1 MKTNK
6 FCFLSD
12 GTVNQ
17 AEKAVDGVDG
27 IILNFLVNIM
37 ISEFY
42 SLLTLFWMLY
52 IFASNFSQASSSK
65 MLNFCYQK

>member
-17 AEKAVDGVDG
+17 AEKAVDGIDG
-27 IILNFLVNIM
+27 IILNF
-37 ISEFY
+37 
-42 SLLTLFWMLY
+42 
-52 IFASNFSQASSSK
+52 
-65 MLNFCYQK
+65 